1 MILELDSFFL
11 NEDRHTNNLSVIRNE
26 KTGKYRLSPIYDNGL
41 SLLSDLH
48 DYPLEQDIYSM
59 IARVQA
65 KPFDRDFDLQTEAA
79 EILFRPQLKFS
90 FTAREATGELDAL
103 TEYYPKE
110 IIDRVECIVLE
121 QIRKYPVFF

>member
-1 MILELDSFFL
+1 
-11 NEDRHTNNLSVIRNE
+11 
-26 KTGKYRLSPIYDNGL
+26 L

-121 QIRKYPVFF
+121 QIRKYPVFFSNA

>member
-1 MILELDSFFL
+1 
-11 NEDRHTNNLSVIRNE
+11 
-26 KTGKYRLSPIYDNGL
+26 
-41 SLLSDLH
+41 
-48 DYPLEQDIYSM
+48 M

-65 KPFDRDFDLQTEAA
+65 KPFDRAFDLQTEAA

-121 QIRKYPVFF
+121 QIRKYPVFFSNFNTGTDLLS